1 MALVGALLVTTVLGS
16 CEDDDKYDD
25 DENIFHYSSRAK
37 EEFLIQFVKKK
48 KIVCK
53 EKMARETRRELSYV
67 CGNEN
72 TGMIKLNL
80 SELRAR
86 LEYGNEND
94 N

>member
-1 MALVGALLVTTVLGS
+1 MALDGALFVTTVLG
-16 CEDDDKYDD
+16 CWKDDDKHD

-37 EEFLIQFVKKK
+37 EEFLIQFVKK
-48 KIVCK
+48 
-53 EKMARETRRELSYV
+53 RRQESWRGLSYV